1 MIWKFRQIR
10 WVPLLATIL
19 VFFIIVSA
27 FIGLTATNNIVSNA
41 DAGTWGQGISLADK
55 TPPQCAGLGLTDV
68 LVVTSSGFFSPFTG
82 TNANELI
89 LGTTGRDYV
98 DGGGGNDCILGGGGD
113 DGACIFFGFWCS
125 GLEGGANDDVII
137 GGPHTTDGDICVGN
151 GGTDTFYQCEDIT
164 Q

>member
-1 MIWKFRQIR
+1 MISKFRQIR
-10 WVPLLATIL
+10 WVPLLTTVLI
-19 VFFIIVSA
+19 FFIIVSA

-68 LVVTSSGFFSPFTG
+68 LVATPSGLFSPFTG
-82 TNANELI
+82 TGANELI
-89 LGTTGRDYV
+89 LGTSNGDNI
-98 DGGGGNDCILGGGGD
+98 DGGGGNDCILGGDGD
-113 DGACIFFGFWCS
+113 DSACLWIFCFG
-125 GLEGGANDDVII
+125 GLRGGTGNDVII
-137 GGPHTTDGDICVGN
+137 GGPGDDDCYGN